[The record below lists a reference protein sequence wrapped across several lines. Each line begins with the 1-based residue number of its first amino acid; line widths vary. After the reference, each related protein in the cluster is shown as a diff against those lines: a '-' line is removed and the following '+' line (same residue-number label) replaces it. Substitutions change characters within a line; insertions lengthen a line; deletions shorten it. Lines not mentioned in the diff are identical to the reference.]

1 VFDVNMGK
9 LVDRLTQRG
18 YNREETENIVETLS
32 FDRSIT
38 RNSVKSDKCK
48 DMTLCLVTTYSK
60 NGPNIH
66 KIVKE
71 HWAMVEQDE
80 IGKEICNAPPIVAFK
95 RNKNLKE
102 MLKSA

>member
-1 VFDVNMGK
+1 VFDENMGK

-32 FDRSIT
+32 FEDRSIT
-38 RNSVKSDKCK
+38 LNSVKSEKCK
-48 DMTLCLVTTYSK
+48 DMPLCLVTTYSK

-71 HWAMVEQDE
+71 HWALW
-80 IGKEICNAPPIVAFK
+80 
-95 RNKNLKE
+95 NKIK
-102 MLKSA
+102 